1 MLVNKKWILVI
12 SVVGIIAAV
21 SVLIFSGWNRSRML
35 VDTGETRLSVTSS
48 MNQILPQTVKSAE
61 DQSLINA
68 ANELEGE
75 PYISSVWVVDRNG
88 KIVLHVKGPGKQ
100 GENVKDINRG
110 DMARVLESIE
120 EGTFSDLQKLQLFTI
135 GAIRSE
141 GEHND
146 VFRHLVHPINNQDGD
161 VVALI
166 ALAYDVNP
174 YVSEPPGITAIIL
187 TLVIPLGIIAYW
199 LGLSLWV
206 FFDSRARGESALL
219 WGFFVLIT
227 NLVGLIAYL
236 ISTRKRKER
245 TS

>member
-21 SVLIFSGWNRSRML
+21 SVIIFSGLNRSRML

-48 MNQILPQTVKSAE
+48 MNQILPQTAKSAE

-68 ANELEGE
+68 ANELEDE

-110 DMARVLESIE
+110 EMTRVLEAIE
-120 EGTFSDLQKLQLFTI
+120 EGTFSDLQKLQLFTV

-146 VFRHLVHPINNQDGD
+146 VFRHLVHQINNQDGN

-174 YVSEPPGITAIIL
+174 YVSEPGITAIIL

-206 FFDSRARGESALL
+206 FFDSRARGESAPL

-236 ISTRKRKER
+236 ISTRKRKEQ

>member
-12 SVVGIIAAV
+12 SVVGIIAAI
-21 SVLIFSGWNRSRML
+21 SVIIFSGLNRSRML

-48 MNQILPQTVKSAE
+48 MNQILPQTAKSAE

-68 ANELEGE
+68 ANELEDE

-110 DMARVLESIE
+110 EMTRVLEAIE
-120 EGTFSDLQKLQLFTI
+120 EGTFSDLQKLQLFTV

-146 VFRHLVHPINNQDGD
+146 VFRHLVHQINNQDGN

-174 YVSEPPGITAIIL
+174 YVSEPGITAIIL

-206 FFDSRARGESALL
+206 FFDSRARGESAPL

-236 ISTRKRKER
+236 ISTRKRKEQ

>member
-12 SVVGIIAAV
+12 SVVGIIAAI
-21 SVLIFSGWNRSRML
+21 SVIIFSGLNRSRML

-48 MNQILPQTVKSAE
+48 MNQILPQTAKSAE

-68 ANELEGE
+68 ANELEDE

-110 DMARVLESIE
+110 EMARVLEAIE
-120 EGTFSDLQKLQLFTI
+120 EGTFSDLQKLQLFTV

-146 VFRHLVHPINNQDGD
+146 VFRHLVHQINNQDGN

-174 YVSEPPGITAIIL
+174 YVSEPGITATIL

-236 ISTRKRKER
+236 ISTRKRKEQ